1 MKINFELIIG
11 ILALI
16 IALIAIII
24 QFREYK
30 KRQIAKYKGAI
41 GENSNT
47 NKVFFNLLFDNVGK
61 IIHLDIY
68 FDDPQNPEID
78 ESGVFDFSIYG
89 DYNNKIDAG
98 IYVRITISE
107 NDDFYYD
114 NRLSSK
120 RLLGNFKIIGVQGPN
135 QGWMTVSMKPVNVES
150 LY

>member
-1 MKINFELIIG
+1 MEINYELIIG

-30 KRQIAKYKGAI
+30 KRQIPSYKGAV
-41 GENSNT
+41 GENSKT
-47 NKVFFNLLFDNVGK
+47 NKSFFDLLFSNVGR
-61 IIHLDIY
+61 IIHVNLY

-78 ESGVFDFSIYG
+78 KEGVFDFSIYS
-89 DYNNKIDAG
+89 DYNNKTEAG
-98 IYVRITISE
+98 IYVRITVRE

-120 RLLGNFKIIGVQGPN
+120 RLVGNFKVLGTQGPN
-135 QGWMTVSMKPVNVES
+135 QGWMTVSMRPVNVES
-150 LY
+150 IF